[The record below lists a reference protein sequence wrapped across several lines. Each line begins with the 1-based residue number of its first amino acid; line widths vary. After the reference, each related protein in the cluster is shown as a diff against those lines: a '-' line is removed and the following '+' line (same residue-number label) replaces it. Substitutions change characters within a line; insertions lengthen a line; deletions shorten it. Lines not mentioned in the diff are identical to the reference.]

1 LYCYFNH
8 FNHFKNSIK
17 MAKGNRPADTNASND
32 NDLDL
37 LGGTAGTENSG
48 TGAAATEANGTN
60 EGSEAPTVEEVTAK
74 TQEQLTKEAADAEI
88 KKLQEQIKELRQ
100 KAKGEKA
107 KKEKVLKGQNVTFT
121 NKAGERITGLGVIY
135 YVVRHGGKL
144 HYKEASQVQ
153 VLPEGWKEGD
163 AIPEAP
169 AATA

>member
-1 LYCYFNH
+1 LFFYSFNQ
-8 FNHFKNSIK
+8 FLNSIK
-17 MAKGNRPADTNASND
+17 MAKGNRPADTAVNTND

-37 LGGTAGTENSG
+37 LGGASDSENTG
-48 TGAAATEANGTN
+48 NGAAATTAEGTN
-60 EGSEAPTVEEVTAK
+60 EGSDAPTVQEVTEK

-88 KKLQEQIKELRQ
+88 KALQEKIKELKA
-100 KAKGEKA
+100 KAKGEKV

-135 YVVRHGGKL
+135 YVVRSGGKL

-163 AIPEAP
+163 AVPEAP